1 MASEMNT
8 LRGILLHCGRG
19 ATRLF
24 RNNVAGA
31 WVGQSR
37 RFSRAETVVVQPG
50 DVLIRN
56 ARPLH
61 AGLCEGSS
69 DLIGWTVRDGR
80 AVRTAIRTGYVNGSF
95 AEVRDGLAEGDRVVT
110 VGKVTLR
117 DGAAVDVLDAAPA
130 AEAADEAAPAT
141 DATAARP

>member
-1 MASEMNT
+1 MSEMGT
-8 LRGILLHCGRG
+8 LREILLACSRG

-24 RNNVAGA
+24 RQNTGQG

-69 DLIGWTVRDGR
+69 DLIGWTQ
-80 AVRTAIRTGYVNGSF
+80 
-95 AEVRDGLAEGDRVVT
+95 
-110 VGKVTLR
+110 R
-117 DGAAVDVLDAAPA
+117 DGAAVFTAIEVKAERGRVTPEQAQFIDVVNAAGGVA
-130 AEAADEAAPAT
+130 GVVRTVADAEAVL
-141 DATAARP
+141 RRGCG

>member
-37 RFSRAETVVVQPG
+37 RFSRSETVIVQPG

-80 AVRTAIRTGYVNGSF
+80 AVFVAIEVK
-95 AEVRDGLAEGDRVVT
+95 AERGRVTPEQQRFIDVVREAGGVAGVARSVE
-110 VGKVTLR
+110 
-117 DGAAVDVLDAAPA
+117 DARAILS
-130 AEAADEAAPAT
+130 DE
-141 DATAARP
+141 R

>member
-1 MASEMNT
+1 MRPGWRMSEMT
-8 LRGILLHCGRG
+8 LLRSILLACSRG
-19 ATRLF
+19 PTRLF
-24 RNNVAGA
+24 RQNTGQG

-69 DLIGWTVRDGR
+69 DLIGWTQRDGQALFTAIEVKAEHGRLTPEQAAFLR
-80 AVRTAIRTGYVNGSF
+80 AVEQAGGVAGVARSV
-95 AEVRDGLAEGDRVVT
+95 
-110 VGKVTLR
+110 
-117 DGAAVDVLDAAPA
+117 
-130 AEAADEAAPAT
+130 DEARVLLDGRGVPFVG
-141 DATAARP
+141 